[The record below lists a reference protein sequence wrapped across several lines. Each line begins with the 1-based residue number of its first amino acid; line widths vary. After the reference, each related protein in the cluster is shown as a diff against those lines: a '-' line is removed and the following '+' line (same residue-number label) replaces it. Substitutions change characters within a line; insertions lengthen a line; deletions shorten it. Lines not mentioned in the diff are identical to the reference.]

1 MPAIAITTITN
12 IIANLTM
19 RDQKFFSRYR
29 APRVATPNLVAAQVD
44 SYNSL
49 LTEGVKEIFKEF
61 TPIKDYS
68 GKKFDLEFVR
78 IELGQPKF
86 DEHYAKVQKMT
97 LDIPLRAIVRLKNKA
112 QIIEKEQEIFL
123 ADFPVMTSHGTF
135 IINGVE
141 RVIVPQLA
149 RSYGVFF
156 TTDEVKGKRH
166 FGAKIIPARGAW
178 IEIEVDADGQLQ
190 VRIDRKRKFPATSL
204 LRVFGAGSDAEIK
217 ALFAESEYGAKWA
230 AQALEKDPAKSVD
243 EAYIEIHKRLRDG
256 DLATVANAR
265 EYINSIFGE
274 DRYDLSRVGRFRF
287 NQRFDK
293 SLDEKELTRKTLS
306 LDDIVTV
313 LNQTLELENDPEA
326 VEDNIDHLGS
336 RRVRYVGEM
345 LQQRLRVGLT
355 HMKRNIQDRMST
367 IDTDATMPQQFVNPR
382 PLQARIKEFF
392 TTNQL
397 SQFMQQE
404 NALTEIEHL
413 RTLSAL
419 GPGGLTRERAGFE
432 VRDVHPSHYGRLCPI
447 HTPEGPNIGLI
458 LRLSTFAR
466 VNEFGMIETP
476 YVKIKNGKVTNEI
489 VYLNAAEEEKQSIA
503 HGATKVEN
511 DMIVDEM
518 VEARLNGA
526 PVRAPRNE
534 VNYMDIA
541 AEQPFSIATSMIPFL
556 EHDDA
561 NRSLMGSNMQKQST
575 PCILPEAPLVAT
587 GMEGRAALDT
597 GRLIIAEEEGTIV
610 QADGRRIIVKNTK
623 GKETEYP
630 LVNFVRTN
638 GFTALHQRPTVS
650 VGTKVQKG
658 DLLAD
663 TSSTDNGQ
671 LALGQNCLV
680 AFMCWSGANYE
691 DAIII
696 SERMV
701 KNSKF
706 SSIHIEEFVCNV
718 RDTKLGEEETTH
730 DIPNVSETKLRN
742 LDEEGIIRVGSEV
755 RPGDILVGKITPKGE
770 TQLTPEERLLRSIF
784 GDKARDV
791 KDSSL
796 RMENGKRGRIISIK
810 VFSREAG
817 HQLESGIIKR
827 IHIEI
832 AQLRTVSVGDKLAG
846 RHGNKGVISRILPEE
861 DMPYM
866 EDGRP
871 VDVILT
877 PLGVPSRMN
886 LGQILELHLGLAANT
901 LNYQAICPP
910 FAGATE
916 GEIREELKKAGFQE
930 NGKMKLY
937 DGRTGDAFEQDISVG
952 YMYIL
957 KLHHMVEDKIHMRSI
972 GPYSLITQQPLGGK
986 AQGGGQ
992 RFGEMEVW
1000 GLLGYG
1006 AAYTLREMLTVKSD
1020 DIAGRSAAF
1029 DAIVRGERIS
1039 HHYAPASFNVLL
1051 HTLRGLAL
1059 DVELMQ
1065 NGSAL
1070 VNARKT
1076 PGAEVADFD
1085 ALRIRPA
1092 SPEKILEWS
1101 HGEVTKPETI
1111 NYRTQRPE
1119 KNSLFDE
1126 KIFGPERDY
1135 ECYCGKYRGIRYKG
1149 IVCEKC
1155 GVEITRSIVRRE
1167 RMGHVD
1173 LAVPVAHVWFLRAI
1187 PSRLSMALGVASGDL
1202 EKVVYFAGYMV
1213 TSVNKDEKT
1222 RICAELDAE
1231 FKSKTKNLQDEKSKD
1246 KIKELFT
1253 EAKRDIE
1260 SITLGAVLDEPRY
1273 HRYTIK
1279 YGAMFE
1285 AGIGAEAIFELC
1297 KKLNLKQM
1305 IADAEVSLEKAGA
1318 AEREKTSKRL
1328 SILRGMERANIRPE
1342 WMFLT
1347 RIPVIPPG
1355 LRPMVAL
1362 DGGRHATS
1370 DANDLYRRV
1379 INRNNRLKK
1388 LLEIHAPDVILRN
1401 EKRILQEAVDA
1412 LIDNSIRHG
1421 GAAFSATTQA
1431 RTRPLKSLSDNLK
1444 GKHGLFRQNLLGKR
1458 VDYSGRSVI
1467 VVGPELKLSQC
1478 GLPKHMAL
1486 ELFRPFVI
1494 GKLLE
1499 KELAYNIRGA
1509 GRLIDEGVPEVWAI
1523 LENIIKDK
1531 YVLLNRAPTL
1541 HRLGIQAFQ
1550 PILIEGNAIQLHP
1563 LVCSAFNADFDG
1575 DQMAVH
1581 VPLSPESQAEAREIM
1596 SATKNILK
1604 PGNGEAVVASKLL
1617 DILLGA
1623 YWMTKEVEG
1632 AMGEN
1637 LAFPSPN
1644 AAILA
1649 YDYGRVGFQAKIKV
1663 MPSEKEKY
1671 AAFGGQIFE
1680 TTVGR
1685 LLFNTVFPNDYPF
1698 INQAVDK
1705 KGLAKIIDN
1714 LIARY
1719 GLEKIPEIM
1728 DRIKNF
1734 GFRYV
1739 TQSGITWSLDDIRI
1753 PEEKNGIVAVA
1764 QKKSEEII
1772 RHWQEGL
1779 LSEEERYRMNIEVW
1793 HNAKADVEKLIPG
1806 TLVVNG
1812 PVSDM
1817 LKSGA
1822 RGSVAQVTQ
1831 MAGMKGLIASPTG
1844 DTIELPVTKSMKEGL
1859 SPIEYFLTTHG
1870 SRSGLASTA
1879 LSTAKAGYL
1888 TRRLFDVAQDIV
1900 VTEEECG
1907 TTTGLTIRRESASG
1921 IGTFLAKNI
1930 EGRFLAADVEHDGKV
1945 EYKKGQF
1952 ITSVDAK
1959 HIEEMGTPS
1968 VYVRSPV
1975 GCKSQQGVCVH
1986 CYGADLG
1993 TMKPVALGEAVGTV
2007 AAQAIGEPGTQLTM
2021 NIKHAGG
2028 AASAAG
2034 DVTQGLP
2041 RVEEIFERR
2050 TPRNP
2055 AVVATVSGEV
2065 VEIKN
2070 DGKEKVIC
2078 VAPDLEHRKA
2088 GAKKDV
2094 IEYDLNYRRVPLV
2107 KVGEKIVKGQ
2117 LITDGSADLSD
2128 LFKYAGKEKT
2138 QEYIIKEVVKIYE
2151 LQGASISVKH
2161 LETIVRQMFSRV
2173 RITSPGATEF
2183 SNGDV
2188 ISENEF
2194 ALINGETLDAAG
2206 EVSTAEPLVMGILD
2220 VSLSRASFLSA
2231 ASFQNTTRMLI
2242 RAAMYGSVDYLTGLK
2257 ENVIIGRLIP
2267 AGTGFKGSPKEQLI
2281 NRYGGQVT
2289 PEPVEVEKEV
2299 A

>member
-1 MPAIAITTITN
+1 
-12 IIANLTM
+12 M
-19 RDQKFFSRYR
+19 REKKYFSRFR
-29 APRVATPNLVAAQVD
+29 KARVETPNLVAAQVD
-44 SYNSL
+44 SYAL
-49 LTEGVKEIFKEF
+49 LLQEGVKEAFKEF
-61 TPIKDYS
+61 TPINDYS
-68 GKKFDLEFVR
+68 GKKFDLEFVK
-78 IELGQPKF
+78 IEMGEPKY
-86 DEHYAKVQKMT
+86 DEHYAKAQKMS
-97 LDIPLRAIVRLKNKA
+97 LDIPLRAIVKLKNKTMGT
-112 QIIEKEQEIFL
+112 EKEQEIFL
-123 ADFPVMTSHGTF
+123 ADFPMMTSHGTF

-156 TTDEVKGKRH
+156 TSDEVKGKVH
-166 FGAKIIPARGAW
+166 FGAKIIPQRGAW
-178 IEIEVDADGQLQ
+178 IEIEADANGELQ

-204 LRVFGAGSDAEIK
+204 LRILGATQDADLK
-217 ALFAESEYGAKWA
+217 ALFKGNA
-230 AQALEKDPAKSVD
+230 AGTRWVEAAIEKDTAKTAE

-256 DLATVANAR
+256 DLATAANAR
-265 EYINSIFGE
+265 EYINSIFSPE
-274 DRYDLSRVGRFRF
+274 RYDLSRVGRFRF

-293 SLDEKELTRKTLS
+293 SLEEKELGRKTLS
-306 LDDIVTV
+306 LDDLVTV
-313 LNQTLELENDPEA
+313 LNKVLELENDPEA
-326 VEDNIDHLGS
+326 MEDNIDHLGS

-367 IDTDATMPQQFVNPR
+367 IDADASLPQQFVNPR

-397 SQFMQQE
+397 SQFMQQT
-404 NALTEIEHL
+404 NALEELEHL

-458 LRLSTFAR
+458 LRLAQYAR
-466 VNEFGMIETP
+466 LNAFGMIETP
-476 YVKIKNGKVTNEI
+476 YVKVAKGVVTKEI
-489 VYLNAAEEEKQSIA
+489 FYLNAAEEEKQIIA
-503 HGATKVEN
+503 HGATQVSDDGKILE
-511 DMIVDEM
+511 EM
-518 VEARLNGA
+518 VEARLNGKPERFA
-526 PVRAPRNE
+526 RNE
-534 VNYMDIA
+534 INYMDVSP
-541 AEQPFSIATSMIPFL
+541 EQPFSIATTMIPFL

-561 NRSLMGSNMQKQST
+561 NRSLMGSNMQKQAT
-575 PCILPEAPLVAT
+575 PVIAPEAPLVAT
-587 GMEGRAALDT
+587 GIEERAAKDT
-597 GRLIIAEEEGTIV
+597 GRLIYAKEAGTV
-610 QADGRRIIVKNTK
+610 TVADGKRIVVKNEK
-623 GKETEYP
+623 GKEVEYP

-638 GFTALHQRPTVS
+638 GFTSLHQRPAVS
-650 VGTKVQKG
+650 YGTKVKKG

-663 TSSTDNGQ
+663 MSSSDGGQ
-671 LALGQNCLV
+671 LALGQNALV

-701 KNSKF
+701 KDSKF
-706 SSIHIEEFVCNV
+706 SSVHIEEFVCNV
-718 RDTKLGEEETTH
+718 RDTKLGPEETTH
-730 DIPNVSETKLRN
+730 DIPNVSEVKLRN
-742 LDEEGIIRVGSEV
+742 LDEDGVVQVGSEV

-796 RMENGKRGRIISIK
+796 RMENGKRGRIISVK

-817 HQLESGIIKR
+817 HHLDSGIIKR

-832 AQLRTVSVGDKLAG
+832 AQLRKVSVGDKLAG

-910 FAGATE
+910 FVGATE
-916 GEIREELKKAGFQE
+916 EEIRGELKKAGFKE
-930 NGKMKLY
+930 SGKMALY
-937 DGRTGDAFEQDISVG
+937 DGRTGEKFEQDISVG

-1000 GLLGYG
+1000 ALLGYG
-1006 AAYTLREMLTVKSD
+1006 AAYTLREMLTIKSD
-1020 DIAGRSAAF
+1020 DIMGRSAAF
-1029 DAIVRGERIS
+1029 DSIVRGERIT

-1059 DVELMQ
+1059 DVELMKSC
-1065 NGSAL
+1065 SAMTSS
-1070 VNARKT
+1070 RKT
-1076 PGAEVADFD
+1076 PGAEASDFD
-1085 ALRIRPA
+1085 AVRIRPA

-1149 IVCEKC
+1149 IICEKC
-1155 GVEITRSIVRRE
+1155 GVEITRAIVRRE

-1187 PSRLSMALGVASGDL
+1187 PSRLASVLSIPSGDL
-1202 EKVVYFAGYMV
+1202 EKVVYFAGYIV
-1213 TSVNKDEKT
+1213 TKVHKAEKE
-1222 RICAELDAE
+1222 RITSELEAEY
-1231 FKSKTKNLQDEKSKD
+1231 KMKMKNLQDDKSKD
-1246 KIKELFT
+1246 KMKELYL
-1253 EAKRDIE
+1253 EAKHDIE
-1260 SITLGAVLDEPRY
+1260 AIFVGAVLDEPRY
-1273 HRYTIK
+1273 HRYAIK

-1285 AGIGAEAIFELC
+1285 AGIGAEALYNLC
-1297 KKLNLKQM
+1297 KGLNLKEM
-1305 IADAEVSLEKAGA
+1305 VAETEESLIKTSA
-1318 AEREKTSKRL
+1318 ANREKLSRRL
-1328 SILRGMERANIRPE
+1328 STLRGMIKANVRPE

-1370 DANDLYRRV
+1370 DVNDLYRRV

-1401 EKRILQEAVDA
+1401 EKRILQEAIDA
-1412 LIDNSIRHG
+1412 LVDNSIRHG

-1523 LENIIKDK
+1523 LEDVIKDK
-1531 YVLLNRAPTL
+1531 YVMLNRAPTL

-1550 PILIEGNAIQLHP
+1550 PVLIEGNAIQLHP
-1563 LVCSAFNADFDG
+1563 LVCPAFNADFDG

-1581 VPLSPESQAEAREIM
+1581 VPLSPEAQAEAREIM
-1596 SATKNILK
+1596 AAPKNILK
-1604 PGNGEAVVASKLL
+1604 PGNGQPVVATKLL
-1617 DILLGA
+1617 DILLGS
-1623 YWMTKEVEG
+1623 YWMTKDVDGAKGEG
-1632 AMGEN
+1632 M
-1637 LAFPSPN
+1637 AFPNPN
-1644 AAILA
+1644 SAILA
-1649 YDYGRVGFQAKIKV
+1649 YDYEQVGFQAKIKV
-1663 MPSEKEKY
+1663 LPSEKEKY
-1671 AAFGGQIFE
+1671 AQFGGQLFE

-1685 LLFNTVFPNDYPF
+1685 LLFNTVFPSDYPY
-1698 INQAVDK
+1698 INYA
-1705 KGLAKIIDN
+1705 IDN
-1714 LIARY
+1714 KSLGRLVDDLILRY
-1719 GLEKIPEIM
+1719 GL
-1728 DRIKNF
+1728 DRLPDILDKVKNF

-1739 TQSGITWSLDDIRI
+1739 TKSGITWSLDDIRV
-1753 PEEKNGIVAVA
+1753 PAGKTEIVDRAEAKSA
-1764 QKKSEEII
+1764 QIVE
-1772 RHWQEGL
+1772 HWKQGL

-1793 HNAKADVEKLIPG
+1793 HAAKSEVEKLMPA
-1806 TLVVNG
+1806 TLPANG
-1812 PVSDM
+1812 SVSDM
-1817 LKSGA
+1817 VKSGA
-1822 RGSVAQVTQ
+1822 RGSYAQVTQ

-1844 DTIELPVTKSMKEGL
+1844 EAIEFAITKSMKEGL
-1859 SPIEYFLTTHG
+1859 SPIEYFITTHG
-1870 SRSGLASTA
+1870 SRKGLSDTA
-1879 LSTAKAGYL
+1879 LNTAKAGYL
-1888 TRRLFDVAQDIV
+1888 TRRLFDVAQDVV
-1900 VTEEECG
+1900 VTEDECG
-1907 TTTGLTIRRESASG
+1907 TKEGITVYRASASG
-1921 IGTFLAKNI
+1921 IGTFLAANI
-1930 EGRFLAADVEHDGKV
+1930 TGRYLAADVAVDGKV
-1945 EYKKGQF
+1945 EYKKGHLVNA
-1952 ITSVDAK
+1952 TDAK
-1959 HIEEMGTPS
+1959 KIEELGVPS
-1968 VYVRSPV
+1968 VYVRSPI
-1975 GCKSQQGVCVH
+1975 GCRAGRGVCMH

-1993 TMKPVALGEAVGTV
+1993 TQKPVALGEAVGTV

-2021 NIKHAGG
+2021 RTFHAGG
-2028 AASAAG
+2028 AASVGG
-2034 DVTQGLP
+2034 DITNGLP

-2050 TPRNP
+2050 MPRNP
-2055 AVVATVSGEV
+2055 AAIASVSGEV
-2065 VEIKN
+2065 VEIK
-2070 DGKEKVIC
+2070 DEGKEKIIV
-2078 VAPDLEHRKA
+2078 VAPDLEFRGK
-2088 GAKKDV
+2088 GKKDKET
-2094 IEYDLNYRRVPLV
+2094 IEYEVSFRRVPVV
-2107 KVGEKIVKGQ
+2107 KVGERVTQGQ
-2117 LITDGSADLSD
+2117 FLTDGSADLSE
-2128 LFKYAGKEKT
+2128 LFKHAGKEKT
-2138 QEYIIKEVVKIYE
+2138 QAYIISEVVKIYE
-2151 LQGASISVKH
+2151 LQGASVSTKH

-2173 RITSPGATEF
+2173 RVKSAGGTEL
-2183 SNGDV
+2183 SVGDV
-2188 ISENEF
+2188 MSEADMSNVNVGVVGAE
-2194 ALINGETLDAAG
+2194 GEAATG
-2206 EVSTAEPLVMGILD
+2206 EPLIMGILD

-2242 RAAMYGSVDYLTGLK
+2242 KASIYGSTDKLEGLK

-2267 AGTGFKGSPKEQLI
+2267 AGTGFKGSPKEKLV
-2281 NRYGGQVT
+2281 NKYAPVA
-2289 PEPVEVEKEV
+2289 PEAVGEKEI

>member
-1 MPAIAITTITN
+1 
-12 IIANLTM
+12 M
-19 RDQKFFSRYR
+19 REQKFFGRFQK
-29 APRVATPNLVAAQVD
+29 PRVETPNLVEAQTE
-44 SYNSL
+44 SFAWL
-49 LTEGVKEIFKEF
+49 LEKGVKETVKEF

-68 GKKFDLEFVR
+68 GKKFDLEFVKVE
-78 IELGQPKF
+78 IGEPKF
-86 DEHYAKVQKMT
+86 DEHYAKEQKLS
-97 LDIPLRAIVRLKNKA
+97 LDVPVRAIVKLKNKT
-112 QIIEKEQEIFL
+112 QNVEKEQEIFL
-123 ADFPVMTSHGTF
+123 ADLPLMTDHGTF

-156 TTDEVKGKRH
+156 TAEEVKGKHH

-178 IEIEVDADGQLQ
+178 IEIEAEATGDLA

-204 LRVFGAGSDAEIK
+204 LRVMGAAYDSDIK
-217 ALFAESEYGAKWA
+217 SLFSSTPHGKRWVEM
-230 AQALEKDPAKSVD
+230 ALEKDPAKTVD
-243 EAYIEIHKRLRDG
+243 EAYIEIHRRLRDG
-256 DLATVANAR
+256 DLATSQNAR
-265 EYINSIFGE
+265 DYINSIFSGE
-274 DRYDLSRVGRFRF
+274 RYDLSPVGRFRF
-287 NQRFDK
+287 NQRFNK
-293 SLDEKELTRKTLS
+293 SLDEKELQRKTLS
-306 LDDIVTV
+306 LDDVVAV
-313 LNQTLELENDPEA
+313 LTHVLKLENDPEA

-367 IDTDATMPQQFVNPR
+367 IDAEATMPVMFVNPR

-397 SQFMQQE
+397 SQFMQQT
-404 NALTEIEHL
+404 NAMEELEHL

-458 LRLSTFAR
+458 LRLAQYAR
-466 VNEFGMIETP
+466 LNEFGMIETP
-476 YVKIKNGKVTNEI
+476 YTKVVNGRVTNEI
-489 VYLNAAEEEKQSIA
+489 VYLNAAEEEKQRIA
-503 HGATKVEN
+503 HGSTKVEA
-511 DMIVDEM
+511 DGTIAEAQ
-518 VEARLNGA
+518 VEVRLAGA
-526 PVRAPRNE
+526 PTRVGKTEVDYIDVAPG
-534 VNYMDIA
+534 
-541 AEQPFSIATSMIPFL
+541 QPFSIATSMIPFL

-561 NRSLMGSNMQKQST
+561 NRALMGSNMQKQAT
-575 PCILPEAPLVAT
+575 PCIVPEAPLVAT
-587 GMEGRAALDT
+587 GIEGRAAKDT
-597 GRLIIAEEEGTIV
+597 GRLIFAKEAGVVTE
-610 QADGRRIIVKNTK
+610 ADGKRIVVKNDK
-623 GKETEYP
+623 GKETEYS

-638 GFTALHQRPTVS
+638 GFTAFHQRPSVTV
-650 VGTKVQKG
+650 GAKVKKG

-663 TSSTDNGQ
+663 TSSSDQGQ
-671 LALGQNCLV
+671 LALGQNVRV
-680 AFMCWSGANYE
+680 AFMTWSGANYE

-696 SERMV
+696 SERLV
-701 KNSKF
+701 KDSKF

-718 RDTKLGEEETTH
+718 RDTKLGPEETTH
-730 DIPNVSETKLRN
+730 DIPNVSEAKLRN
-742 LDEEGIIRVGSEV
+742 LDEDGVVRIGSEV

-796 RMENGKRGRIISIK
+796 RMENGKKGRIVGVK

-827 IHIEI
+827 IHIEV
-832 AQLRTVSVGDKLAG
+832 AQLRAVSVGDKLAG

-861 DMPYM
+861 DMPYTA
-866 EDGRP
+866 DGRP
-871 VDVILT
+871 IDVLLT

-886 LGQILELHLGLAANT
+886 LGQILEIHLGLAANS
-901 LNYQAICPP
+901 LNYQAVCPP
-910 FAGATE
+910 FQGATE
-916 GEIREELKKAGFQE
+916 EEIRAELKKAGFNE
-930 NGKMKLY
+930 NGKMKLF
-937 DGRTGDAFEQDISVG
+937 DGRTGETFEQDVAVG

-1000 GLLGYG
+1000 ALLGYG

-1020 DIAGRSAAF
+1020 DIQGRSAAF

-1059 DVELMQ
+1059 DVELMRH
-1065 NGSAL
+1065 NDPIRS
-1070 VNARKT
+1070 ARKT
-1076 PGAEVADFD
+1076 QGAEAADFD
-1085 ALRIRPA
+1085 AVRIRPA
-1092 SPEKILEWS
+1092 SPERILEWS

-1155 GVEITRSIVRRE
+1155 GVEITRAIVRRE

-1187 PSRLSMALGVASGDL
+1187 PSRLSMVLGISGSDL
-1202 EKVVYFAGYMV
+1202 ERVVYFAGYIV
-1213 TSVNKDEKT
+1213 TEVFKNEKE
-1222 RICAELDAE
+1222 RIMGELEAEY
-1231 FKSKTKNLQDEKSKD
+1231 KTKIKNLQDEKSKD
-1246 KIKELFT
+1246 KLKELFL

-1260 SITLGAVLDEPRY
+1260 SIRVGAVLDEPRY
-1273 HRYTIK
+1273 HRYAIK

-1285 AGIGAEAIFELC
+1285 AGIGAEAMYNLC
-1297 KKLNLKQM
+1297 RSLNLKELAETTA
-1305 IADAEVSLEKAGA
+1305 ADLAEAGA
-1318 AEREKTSKRL
+1318 ADREKLSRRL
-1328 SILRGMERANIRPE
+1328 STLRGMIKANVRPE

-1362 DGGRHATS
+1362 EGGRHATS
-1370 DANDLYRRV
+1370 DVNDLYRRV

-1421 GAAFSATTQA
+1421 GAAYSATTQA

-1467 VVGPELKLSQC
+1467 VVGPELRLNQC

-1523 LENIIKDK
+1523 LEDVIKDK

-1550 PILIEGNAIQLHP
+1550 PVLIEGNAIQLHP
-1563 LVCSAFNADFDG
+1563 LVCPAFNADFDG

-1581 VPLSPESQAEAREIM
+1581 VPLSPEAQTEAREIM
-1596 SATKNILK
+1596 AAPRNILK

-1617 DILLGA
+1617 DVLLGT
-1623 YWMTKEVEG
+1623 YWMTKEVAGARGEG
-1632 AMGEN
+1632 K
-1637 LAFPSPN
+1637 AFSSPN

-1649 YDYGRVGFQAKIKV
+1649 YDYGDVGFQAKVKV

-1671 AAFGGQIFE
+1671 AQFGGGLFE

-1685 LLFNTVFPNDYPF
+1685 LLFNTVFPSDYPF
-1698 INQAVDK
+1698 INHAIDK
-1705 KGLAKIIDN
+1705 KSLAKLVDD

-1719 GLEKIPEIM
+1719 GLERIPEIL

-1739 TQSGITWSLDDIRI
+1739 TQSGITWSLDDIRV
-1753 PEEKNGIVAVA
+1753 PKEKEDIIAKA
-1764 QKKSEEII
+1764 QKKSDEAVS
-1772 RHWQEGL
+1772 HWQQGL
-1779 LSEEERYRMNIEVW
+1779 LSEEERYRMNIEIW
-1793 HNAKADVEKLIPG
+1793 HAAKSEVEKLMEG
-1806 TLVVNG
+1806 TLPQNG
-1812 PVSDM
+1812 SVRDM
-1817 LKSGA
+1817 IKSGA
-1822 RGSVAQVTQ
+1822 RGSLAQVTQ

-1844 DTIELPVTKSMKEGL
+1844 EAIEFPITKSMKEGL
-1859 SPIEYFLTTHG
+1859 SPIEYFITTHG
-1870 SRSGLASTA
+1870 SRKGLSDTA
-1879 LSTAKAGYL
+1879 LNTAKAGYL

-1900 VTEEECG
+1900 VTEEDCG
-1907 TTTGLTIRRESASG
+1907 TKEGHTVRYESASG
-1921 IGTFLAKNI
+1921 IGTFLAQNI
-1930 EGRFLAADVEHDGKV
+1930 EGRYLAADVEKDGAV
-1945 EYKKGQF
+1945 EYKKGHF
-1952 ITSVDAK
+1952 ITHQDAK
-1959 HIEEMGTPS
+1959 RIEEMAIPS

-1975 GCKSQQGVCVH
+1975 GCKSPRGICAT

-1993 TMKPVALGEAVGTV
+1993 TMKPVNLGEAVGTV

-2021 NIKHAGG
+2021 RTFHAGG
-2028 AASAAG
+2028 AASVAG
-2034 DVTQGLP
+2034 DITQGLP

-2050 TPRNP
+2050 APRNP
-2055 AVVATVSGEV
+2055 AVVASVSGEV
-2065 VEIKN
+2065 IEIKN
-2070 DGKEKVIC
+2070 DGKEKIIV
-2078 VAPDLEHRKA
+2078 VAPDLEHRGQTKS
-2088 GAKKDV
+2088 GKAKKDT
-2094 IEYDLNYRRVPLV
+2094 IEYELPAHRVPTV
-2107 KVGEKIVKGQ
+2107 KAGQKIAKGQ
-2117 LITDGSADLSD
+2117 LLTDGSADLSD

-2138 QEYIIKEVVKIYE
+2138 QEYIISEVVKIYE
-2151 LQGASISVKH
+2151 LQGANISAKH
-2161 LETIVRQMFSRV
+2161 LEVIIRQMFSRMRV
-2173 RITSPGATEF
+2173 KKGGGTDF
-2183 SNGDV
+2183 SAGDV
-2188 ISENEF
+2188 VSEADLSLANARVKE
-2194 ALINGETLDAAG
+2194 AGGEAA
-2206 EVSTAEPLVMGILD
+2206 EAEPLIMGILD

-2242 RAAMYGSVDYLTGLK
+2242 RASVYGSVDRLEGLK

-2267 AGTGFKGSPKEQLI
+2267 AGTGFTNSPKAKLVQKFAPAQAPQTAEGDRELA
-2281 NRYGGQVT
+2281 R
-2289 PEPVEVEKEV
+2289 
-2299 A
+2299 